1 MPLLLTVVSSTN
13 ELELRPGVSRFKS
26 AKKNAGEVVPF
37 SGEVVFEVA

>member
-1 MPLLLTVVSSTN
+1 LLQALASSTD
-13 ELELRPGVSRFKS
+13 ELALRPGVYRFKS